1 MRSSFD
7 FEQRDVGSPL
17 GMACYHPDLDLR
29 DDVPII
35 KAPDK
40 KFKLPKKPQEPV
52 LIITDF
58 EILPGWPD
66 WMK

>member
-40 KFKLPKKPQEPV
+40 
-52 LIITDF
+52 
-58 EILPGWPD
+58 GS
-66 WMK
+66 